1 MKFID
6 CVVRRW
12 MPKMVFWIRR
22 KMKVS
27 FKLDIHIEI
36 VDKEVRLDSMRC
48 INCQLHDDSPIVGRT
63 VEVAKYTVYVTLRSL
78 F

>member
-1 MKFID
+1 
-6 CVVRRW
+6 

-36 VDKEVRLDSMRC
+36 VYKEVRLDSMLC
-48 INCQLHDDSPIVGRT
+48 INCQLHDDPPIVGRT